1 MKQFVNEEYD
11 IHNDSQKLY
20 MEYLIENNKAE
31 FITHYSKYQ
40 FVLNLD
46 IREEFQSKI
55 QDDEQLMKILMIRN
69 NIIPDRSE
77 SIRSILIKILMDIND
92 FDFNADNVD
101 SDLKKIFIDNH
112 IYFNSPFSYFLSTKY
127 IDNLEYKYNK
137 LFAIVHFFFPWE
149 ISLKLKI

>member
-1 MKQFVNEEYD
+1 MDDNANLFLLKKTKRKEEKDETLEQNNNKKKTLDIKEKITSIQSIKSYKEEKMKKWKEINKEDLNFNALKQFVNEVYD

-69 NIIPDRSE
+69 NFIPD
-77 SIRSILIKILMDIND
+77 
-92 FDFNADNVD
+92 
-101 SDLKKIFIDNH
+101 
-112 IYFNSPFSYFLSTKY
+112 
-127 IDNLEYKYNK
+127 
-137 LFAIVHFFFPWE
+137 
-149 ISLKLKI
+149 

>member
-20 MEYLIENNKAE
+20 MEYLIENNNDE
-31 FITHYSKYQ
+31 FIIHYSKYQ

-46 IREEFQSKI
+46 TRKEFQSKI

-112 IYFNSPFSYFLSTKY
+112 IYFNSPFSYFL
-127 IDNLEYKYNK
+127 
-137 LFAIVHFFFPWE
+137 FAIVHFFL
-149 ISLKLKI
+149 SLGK